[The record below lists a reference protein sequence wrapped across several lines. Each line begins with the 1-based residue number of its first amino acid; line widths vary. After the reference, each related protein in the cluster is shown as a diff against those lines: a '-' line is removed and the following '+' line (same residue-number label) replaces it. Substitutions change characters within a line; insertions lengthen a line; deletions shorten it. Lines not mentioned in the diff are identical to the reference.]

1 MILPPIKIIQKR
13 KDYIQHAHDP
23 KGYFSSPLR
32 KFDSTLVRKLV
43 LQPYPEKSPSRIGET
58 LIQTSIAHGYK
69 GYSKAKNILPNKK
82 ITNYIEIS
90 HNTVSVPEY
99 SITPEYLNTI
109 KLLSNE
115 VLDNFSPN
123 RKNMIRKTF
132 QDQRGY
138 LANYNLP
145 NSLYKNSKKPSS
157 RIVVLSKTP
166 DPWTK
171 HVHKPQ
177 IKSPNMSSSSS
188 SSSSLLFIE
197 NHY

>member
-13 KDYIQHAHDP
+13 KDYIQQAHDP
-23 KGYFSSPLR
+23 KNYFSTPLR

-43 LQPYPEKSPSRIGET
+43 LQPYPEKSTSRIGET
-58 LIQTSIAHGYK
+58 LIQTNTTHGYK

-82 ITNYIEIS
+82 IANYLEIN
-90 HNTVSVPEY
+90 HNTISVPEY

-138 LANYNLP
+138 LESQNLP
-145 NSLYKNSKKPSS
+145 NSLYKSPKLPSS

-166 DPWTK
+166 DPWSK
-171 HVHKPQ
+171 HIHKPQ
-177 IKSPNMSSSSS
+177 IKSPNLSSSS